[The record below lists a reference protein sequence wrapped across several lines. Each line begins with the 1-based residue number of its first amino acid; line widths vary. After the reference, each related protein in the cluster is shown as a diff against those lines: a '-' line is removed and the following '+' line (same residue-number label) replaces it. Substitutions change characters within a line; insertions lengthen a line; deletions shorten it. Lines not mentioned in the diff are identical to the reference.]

1 MEMEQ
6 QVMAPKER
14 RYVDGEILSLL
25 QDDCRLSYA
34 KIAAKIGISVGA
46 AFRHVKQLEKKGFI
60 KKYSAVL
67 DPTRLGYNLT
77 TIILLQ
83 TEGGSNEEI
92 EKELSNSPN
101 VLGLYDIT
109 GDYDIAIIGK
119 FKNRDF
125 LNSFIKKLLSKPT
138 VRRTA
143 TNVALKVMK
152 EEFKVKF

>member
-1 MEMEQ
+1 M
-6 QVMAPKER
+6 
-14 RYVDGEILSLL
+14 
-25 QDDCRLSYA
+25 
-34 KIAAKIGISVGA
+34 
-46 AFRHVKQLEKKGFI
+46 EKKGFI

>member
-1 MEMEQ
+1 M
-6 QVMAPKER
+6 V
-14 RYVDGEILSLL
+14 Y
-25 QDDCRLSYA
+25 
-34 KIAAKIGISVGA
+34 
-46 AFRHVKQLEKKGFI
+46 
-60 KKYSAVL
+60 
-67 DPTRLGYNLT
+67 YNLT

-101 VLGLYDIT
+101 VLGLCDIT

-119 FKNRDF
+119 FKIRDF